1 MLERTYVM
9 IKPDGVQ
16 RNLIGQIV
24 SRFEQKG
31 FKLVAGKLVTLSKET
46 AETHYGEHREKP
58 FFNELVTF
66 ITSGPVFA
74 MVWEGEQVVK
84 ISRHLIGATNPAEA
98 TPGSIRGDYAIQVG
112 MNVIH
117 GSDSTESADREI
129 GIFFSEEEL
138 STYEKN
144 TNVWV

>member
-1 MLERTYVM
+1 M
-9 IKPDGVQ
+9 
-16 RNLIGQIV
+16 
-24 SRFEQKG
+24 
-31 FKLVAGKLVTLSKET
+31 
-46 AETHYGEHREKP
+46 
-58 FFNELVTF
+58 
-66 ITSGPVFA
+66 
-74 MVWEGEQVVK
+74 K

-138 STYEKN
+138 STYEKKYKRLG
-144 TNVWV
+144 VSIIHKR

>member
-74 MVWEGEQVVK
+74 MVWEANK
-84 ISRHLIGATNPAEA
+84 L
-98 TPGSIRGDYAIQVG
+98 
-112 MNVIH
+112 
-117 GSDSTESADREI
+117 
-129 GIFFSEEEL
+129 
-138 STYEKN
+138 
-144 TNVWV
+144 